1 MGSMTSKA
9 LPMTIDQPDFGED
22 VPRQASAADKM
33 IQAVDQQALAMS
45 SGDQIAVENVTLRYG
60 GSAGVLAIDNV
71 SFSVPDN
78 EFCVIVGPSGC
89 GKSSLLYLAAG
100 LHEATSGRI
109 LVNGHE
115 VLEPGRERGMVFQ
128 GYTLF
133 PWLTVRA
140 NIEYGPKRRRMAAP
154 ERRKIVDQYL
164 DEVGLTAFANHYPS
178 QLSGGMKQRVAI
190 ARALANDPAVLLM
203 DEPFGALDS
212 QTRTTMQKLLLRVWE
227 RHHKTVLFVTH
238 DIEEALLLG
247 DRVLVMTARP
257 GRIKAE
263 VKVDIP
269 RPRTTELILE
279 PEFIALKRQLLGFL
293 HDEIDEN
300 H

>member
-1 MGSMTSKA
+1 MGSVMSTAHLTAMNGSDFDQELARDVWASKTMTDA
-9 LPMTIDQPDFGED
+9 PDD
-22 VPRQASAADKM
+22 RAIAISN
-33 IQAVDQQALAMS
+33 
-45 SGDQIAVENVTLRYG
+45 GDQIAVQNVSLRYG
-60 GSAGVLAIDNV
+60 GSGGVLAIDNV
-71 SFSVPDN
+71 SFSVPNN

-100 LHEATSGRI
+100 LHDATSGSI
-109 LVNGHE
+109 LIDGQE
-115 VLEPGRERGMVFQ
+115 VLEPGRDRGMVFQ

-140 NIEYGPKRRRMAAP
+140 NIEYGPKRRGIP
-154 ERRKIVDQYL
+154 SSERRDIVNHYL
-164 DEVGLTAFANHYPS
+164 SEVGLTAFADRYPS

-263 VKVDIP
+263 VQVDIQ
-269 RPRTTELILE
+269 RPRTTDLILE
-279 PEFIALKRQLLGFL
+279 PEFIALKRQLIGLL
-293 HDEIDEN
+293 HDEIDED

>member
-1 MGSMTSKA
+1 MGSIMSTAHLTAMNGSDFDQELARDVRASKTMTDA
-9 LPMTIDQPDFGED
+9 LDYRDT
-22 VPRQASAADKM
+22 
-33 IQAVDQQALAMS
+33 AMS
-45 SGDQIAVENVTLRYG
+45 KDDQIAVQNVSLRYG
-60 GSAGVLAIDNV
+60 GSSGVLAIDNV
-71 SFSVPDN
+71 SFGVPDN

-100 LHEATSGRI
+100 LHDATSGRI
-109 LVNGHE
+109 LVSGRE
-115 VLEPGRERGMVFQ
+115 VAEPGRDRGMVFQ

-140 NIEYGPKRRRMAAP
+140 NIEYGPKRRGIP
-154 ERRKIVDQYL
+154 SSERRDIVDHYL
-164 DEVGLTAFANHYPS
+164 NEVGLTAFAERYPS

-263 VKVDIP
+263 VKVNIQ
-269 RPRTTELILE
+269 RPRTTDLILE
-279 PEFIALKRQLLGFL
+279 SEFIALKRQLIGLL
-293 HDEIDEN
+293 HDEIDED